1 MKKRQAN
8 FELLRVIAMLM
19 IITLHYLDKG
29 GILPTPG
36 DPFGAVGVVAW
47 LLEAFCVCAVNA
59 YVLLG
64 AYFLVEQDYDPMRAV
79 RLWGQVL
86 FYSIVIGAV
95 CVIAGIVPMQEL
107 TLYKLLIY
115 LMPVTQ
121 EHYWFATAYIV
132 MLLFAPL
139 MNRTLRELPEKTF
152 GRAIVLLLLLF
163 SVASSV
169 LPVRLP
175 IDRMGYDALWFLVL
189 YLTGAF
195 LRLHG
200 DSLKITTGLSVAGY
214 VAGSALI
221 LVSMLVIN
229 AIYQRTGSLLD
240 FINRQYHYNGIICLA
255 ASVFLFFIFRNIS
268 ISEGR
273 AADWIRRV
281 ASVSFGVYLIHEH
294 IDLRYFWP
302 KLFGVQKF
310 SGTSLFLP
318 HWVVTIL
325 VVYAVCGAVELLR
338 QYLKRKVWN
347 RHS

>member
-1 MKKRQAN
+1 
-8 FELLRVIAMLM
+8 
-19 IITLHYLDKG
+19 
-29 GILPTPG
+29 
-36 DPFGAVGVVAW
+36 
-47 LLEAFCVCAVNA
+47 
-59 YVLLG
+59 
-64 AYFLVEQDYDPMRAV
+64 MRAV

-95 CVIAGIVPMQEL
+95 CVLTGIVPMQEL

-139 MNRTLRELPEKTF
+139 MNRTLRELSEKTF
-152 GRAIVLLLLLF
+152 RRAIVLLLLLF
-163 SVASSV
+163 SVTNSV

-189 YLTGAF
+189 YLIGAF

-200 DSLKITTGLSVAGY
+200 DSLKITTGVSVTGY
-214 VAGSALI
+214 VAGSGLI
-221 LVSMLVIN
+221 FISMLVIN
-229 AIYQRTGSLLD
+229 AIYQRTGSMLD
-240 FINRQYHYNGIICLA
+240 FINRQYHYNSILCLA
-255 ASVFLFFIFRNIS
+255 ASVFLLFLFRNIR
-268 ISEGR
+268 IPEGR
-273 AADWIRRV
+273 AADMIRKA

-302 KLFGVQKF
+302 KLLGVQKF
-310 SGTSLFLP
+310 FGTPLFLL
-318 HWVVTIL
+318 HWAVTIL
-325 VVYAVCGAVELLR
+325 GVYAVCGVIELLR

-347 RHS
+347 GHS

>member
-29 GILPTPG
+29 GILPAPG
-36 DPFGAVGVVAW
+36 EPFGVAGFTAW

-64 AYFLVEQDYDPMRAV
+64 AYFLVEQDYDPVRAV

-86 FYSIVIGAV
+86 FYSVVIGAA
-95 CVIAGIVPMQEL
+95 CVLTGVVPMQEV
-107 TLYKLLIY
+107 TPYKFLIY
-115 LMPVTQ
+115 MMPVTQ
-121 EHYWFATAYIV
+121 DHYWFATAYIV

-152 GRAIVLLLLLF
+152 RRAIVLLLLLF
-163 SVASSV
+163 SVANSV

-189 YLTGAF
+189 YVVGAF

-200 DSLKITTGLSVAGY
+200 DSLKITTGVSAVGY
-214 VAGSALI
+214 AAGSGLI
-221 LVSMLVIN
+221 FASMLVIN

-240 FINRQYHYNGIICLA
+240 FINRQYHYNSILCLA

-268 ISEGR
+268 ISEGK
-273 AADWIRRV
+273 AADWIRRA

-302 KLFGVQKF
+302 KLFGVQTF
-310 SGTSLFLP
+310 SGTPLFLL

-325 VVYAVCGAVELLR
+325 AVYGICGAVEMLR

>member
-8 FELLRVIAMLM
+8 FELLRIMAMLM

-29 GILPTPG
+29 GILPAPG
-36 DPFGAVGVVAW
+36 ESFGAAGFTAW
-47 LLEAFCVCAVNA
+47 LLEAFCVSAVNV

-64 AYFLVEQDYDPMRAV
+64 AFFLVEQDYEPMRAV
-79 RLWGQVL
+79 RLWGQVF
-86 FYSIVIGAV
+86 FYSAVIGAV
-95 CVIAGIVPMQEL
+95 CVIAGIVPVQEL

-121 EHYWFATAYIV
+121 EHYWFATAYIM

-139 MNRTLRELPEKTF
+139 MNRTIRELPEKTF
-152 GRAIVLLLLLF
+152 RRAIILLLLLL

-189 YLTGAF
+189 YLIGAF

-200 DSLKITTGLSVAGY
+200 NSLKIRTGVAAAGY
-214 VAGSALI
+214 VVVSGLI
-221 LVSMLVIN
+221 FTSMLVIN
-229 AIYQRTGSLLD
+229 AFYQRTGSLLD
-240 FINRQYHYNGIICLA
+240 FINRQYHYNGIFCLT
-255 ASVFLFFIFRNIS
+255 ASVFLFLVFRNVRIA
-268 ISEGR
+268 EGR
-273 AADWIRRV
+273 GAEMIRRA

-302 KLFGVQKF
+302 EFLGVQKF
-310 SGTSLFLP
+310 SGTPLFLL
-318 HWVVTIL
+318 HWAVTIL
-325 VVYAVCGAVELLR
+325 VVYGVCGAADLLR
-338 QYLKRKVWN
+338 QYLQRKVWN

>member
-29 GILPTPG
+29 GILPAPG
-36 DPFGAVGVVAW
+36 ESFGAAGFTAW
-47 LLEAFCVCAVNA
+47 LLEAFCVSAVNV

-64 AYFLVEQDYDPMRAV
+64 AFFLVEQDYEPMRAV
-79 RLWGQVL
+79 RLWGQVF
-86 FYSIVIGAV
+86 FYSAVIGAV
-95 CVIAGIVPMQEL
+95 CVIAGIVPVQEL

-121 EHYWFATAYIV
+121 EHYWFATAYIM

-139 MNRTLRELPEKTF
+139 MNRTIRELPEKTF
-152 GRAIVLLLLLF
+152 RRAIILLLLLL

-189 YLTGAF
+189 YLIGAF

-200 DSLKITTGLSVAGY
+200 NSLKIGTGVATTGY
-214 VAGSALI
+214 VVVSGLI
-221 LVSMLVIN
+221 FASMLVIN
-229 AIYQRTGSLLD
+229 AFYQRTGSLLD
-240 FINRQYHYNGIICLA
+240 FINRQYHYNGILCLT
-255 ASVFLFFIFRNIS
+255 ASVFLFLVFRNVRIA
-268 ISEGR
+268 EGR
-273 AADWIRRV
+273 GAEMIRRS

-302 KLFGVQKF
+302 EFLGVQKF
-310 SGTSLFLP
+310 SGTPLFLL
-318 HWVVTIL
+318 HWAVTIL
-325 VVYAVCGAVELLR
+325 VVYGVCGAADLLR
-338 QYLKRKVWN
+338 QYLQRKVWN

>member
-29 GILPTPG
+29 GILPSPG
-36 DPFGAVGVVAW
+36 DAFGAVGFISW
-47 LLEAFCVCAVNA
+47 LLEAFCVSAVNV

-64 AYFLVEQDYDPMRAV
+64 AYFLVEQEYDPMRAV

-86 FYSIVIGAV
+86 FYSVAIGAV
-95 CVIAGIVPMQEL
+95 CVITGIVPVEEL

-121 EHYWFATAYIV
+121 EHYWFATSYIM

-139 MNRTLRELPEKTF
+139 MNRTLRELPEKIF
-152 GRAIVLLLLLF
+152 RRAIVLLLVLF
-163 SVASSV
+163 SVVSSV

-175 IDRMGYDALWFLVL
+175 IDRMGYDALWFLAL
-189 YLTGAF
+189 YLIGAW

-200 DSLKITTGLSVAGY
+200 ESVRIGTGVAAAGY
-214 VAGSALI
+214 AVVSGLI
-221 LVSMLVIN
+221 FVSMLVVN
-229 AIYQRTGSLLD
+229 AFYQRTGSLLD
-240 FINRQYHYNGIICLA
+240 FINRQYHYNGILCLA
-255 ASVFLFFIFRNIS
+255 ASVFLFFIFRNIR

-273 AADWIRRV
+273 AADMIRR
-281 ASVSFGVYLIHEH
+281 AATVSFGVYLIHEH
-294 IDLRYFWP
+294 IDIRYFWP
-302 KLFGVQKF
+302 KLLGVQKY
-310 SGTSLFLP
+310 SGTPLFLF
-318 HWVVTIL
+318 HWAVTIL
-325 VVYAVCGAVELLR
+325 VVYGVCGAVDLLR

-347 RHS
+347 RHL

>member
-8 FELLRVIAMLM
+8 FELLRVTAMLM

-29 GILPTPG
+29 GILPAPG
-36 DPFGAVGVVAW
+36 DSFGAVGTVAW
-47 LLEAFCVCAVNA
+47 LLEAFCVSAVNV

-95 CVIAGIVPMQEL
+95 CVFTGIVPMQEL

-139 MNRTLRELPEKTF
+139 MNRTLRELSEKTF
-152 GRAIVLLLLLF
+152 RRAIVLLLLLF
-163 SVASSV
+163 SVTNSV

-189 YLTGAF
+189 YLIGAF

-200 DSLKITTGLSVAGY
+200 DSLKITTGVSAAGY
-214 VAGSALI
+214 VAGSGLI
-221 LVSMLVIN
+221 FVSMLVIN
-229 AIYQRTGSLLD
+229 AIYQRTGSLFD
-240 FINRQYHYNGIICLA
+240 FINRQYHYNSILCLA
-255 ASVFLFFIFRNIS
+255 TSVFLLFLFRNIR
-268 ISEGR
+268 IPEGR
-273 AADWIRRV
+273 AADMIRKA

-294 IDLRYFWP
+294 MDLRYFWP
-302 KLFGVQKF
+302 KLLGTQKF
-310 SGTSLFLP
+310 SGTPLFLL
-318 HWVVTIL
+318 HWAVTIL
-325 VVYAVCGAVELLR
+325 VVYAVCGVIELLR

>member
-1 MKKRQAN
+1 MKKRQSN

-29 GILPTPG
+29 GILPAPG
-36 DPFGAVGVVAW
+36 EPFGAAGLTAW
-47 LLEAFCVCAVNA
+47 LLEAFCVSAVNV

-64 AYFLVEQDYDPMRAV
+64 AYFLVEQDYELMRAV

-86 FYSIVIGAV
+86 FYSIVIGAA

-152 GRAIVLLLLLF
+152 RRAIVLLLLLF
-163 SVASSV
+163 SVVNSV

-200 DSLKITTGLSVAGY
+200 DRLKITTGVSAAGY
-214 VAGSALI
+214 VVSSGLI
-221 LVSMLVIN
+221 FASMLVIN
-229 AIYQRTGSLLD
+229 AFYHRTGSLLD
-240 FINRQYHYNGIICLA
+240 FINRQYHYNGVLCLA
-255 ASVFLFFIFRNIS
+255 SSVFLFFIFRKLNIP
-268 ISEGR
+268 EGR
-273 AADWIRRV
+273 AADGIRRA

-302 KLFGVQKF
+302 KLLGVQKF
-310 SGTSLFLP
+310 SGTPLFLL
-318 HWVVTIL
+318 HWAVTIL
-325 VVYAVCGAVELLR
+325 AVYAVCGVIELLR

-347 RHS
+347 GHS

>member
-29 GILPTPG
+29 GILPAPG
-36 DPFGAVGVVAW
+36 EPFGAAGLTAW
-47 LLEAFCVCAVNA
+47 LLEAFCVSAVNV

-64 AYFLVEQDYDPMRAV
+64 AYFLVEQDYEPMRAV

-86 FYSIVIGAV
+86 FYSIFIGAA

-152 GRAIVLLLLLF
+152 RRAIVLLLLLL
-163 SVASSV
+163 SVANSV

-189 YLTGAF
+189 YLIGAF

-200 DSLKITTGLSVAGY
+200 DSLKITTGMAVSGYALSSG
-214 VAGSALI
+214 LI
-221 LVSMLVIN
+221 FASMLVVN

-240 FINRQYHYNGIICLA
+240 FINRQYHYNGIFCLG
-255 ASVFLFFIFRNIS
+255 ASVFLFFIFRKLYIP
-268 ISEGR
+268 EGR
-273 AADWIRRV
+273 TADWSRRA

-302 KLFGVQKF
+302 KFLGVQKF
-310 SGTSLFLP
+310 SGTLLFLLQ
-318 HWVVTIL
+318 WAVTIL
-325 VVYAVCGAVELLR
+325 VVYAVCGAIELLR

>member
-8 FELLRVIAMLM
+8 FELLRIIAMLM

-29 GILPTPG
+29 GILPAPG
-36 DPFGAVGVVAW
+36 DSFGAAGTVVW
-47 LLEAFCVCAVNA
+47 LLEAFCVSAVNV

-64 AYFLVEQDYDPMRAV
+64 AYFLVEQDYEPMRAV

-95 CVIAGIVPMQEL
+95 CVLTGIVPMQEL

-139 MNRTLRELPEKTF
+139 MNRTLRELSEKTF
-152 GRAIVLLLLLF
+152 RRAIVLLLLLF
-163 SVASSV
+163 SVTNSV

-189 YLTGAF
+189 YLVGAF
-195 LRLHG
+195 LKLHG
-200 DSLKITTGLSVAGY
+200 DSLKITTGVSSTGY
-214 VAGSALI
+214 FAGSGLI
-221 LVSMLVIN
+221 FVSMLVIN

-240 FINRQYHYNGIICLA
+240 FINRQYHYNSILCLA
-255 ASVFLFFIFRNIS
+255 ASVFLLFLFRNIR
-268 ISEGR
+268 IPEGR
-273 AADWIRRV
+273 AADMIRKA

-302 KLFGVQKF
+302 KLLDVQKF
-310 SGTSLFLP
+310 SGTLLFLL
-318 HWVVTIL
+318 HWAVTIL
-325 VVYAVCGAVELLR
+325 VVYAVCGVIELLR
-338 QYLKRKVWN
+338 QYLKRKVWT